1 MKLKAHAIDRSQDPN
16 DVKYADRLSTAPN
29 PLLVSRA
36 RAKST
41 LTNEGLEG
49 CKCMQVR
56 GRLGF

>member
-1 MKLKAHAIDRSQDPN
+1 MKLKAHAIDRFQDPN
-16 DVKYADRLSTAPN
+16 DVKYTDRLSTAPN

-41 LTNEGLEG
+41 LMNEGLEG

-56 GRLGF
+56 ERLGF